1 MNWPLVN
8 KALNIILVLLVVS
21 YIFYYFYKQ
30 PIYKS
35 GEMSKDFTATL
46 MDGQSF
52 KLYDLHG
59 KYVLL
64 DFWGSWCGPCRR
76 ENPEL
81 VSLYH
86 TFNNKDFKSAG
97 GFEIVSVAIETKRQS
112 WEKAIQSDGLSW
124 KYQIGEFERFK
135 SPIAI
140 LYGVKEIP
148 TKYFISP
155 EGRILMVNPEISEI
169 AAYLDDKIS
178 AE

>member
-1 MNWPLVN
+1 MNWAMIN
-8 KALNIILVLLVVS
+8 KALNSLLIVIVIGYII
-21 YIFYYFYKQ
+21 YYFYKQ

-35 GEMSKDFTATL
+35 GEMSKDFNATL
-46 MDGQSF
+46 IDGQSF

-64 DFWGSWCGPCRR
+64 DFWGSWCGPCRV

-81 VSLYH
+81 AALYN
-86 TFNNKDFKSAG
+86 TYNNRDFKSAG
-97 GFEIVSVAIETKRQS
+97 GFEIVSVAIETKKES
-112 WEKAIQSDGLSW
+112 WEKAIKSDGLSW

-135 SPIAI
+135 SPIAT

-155 EGRILMVNPEISEI
+155 EGRILMVNPKISEI
-169 AAYLDDKIS
+169 ATYLDENIS
-178 AE
+178 EE